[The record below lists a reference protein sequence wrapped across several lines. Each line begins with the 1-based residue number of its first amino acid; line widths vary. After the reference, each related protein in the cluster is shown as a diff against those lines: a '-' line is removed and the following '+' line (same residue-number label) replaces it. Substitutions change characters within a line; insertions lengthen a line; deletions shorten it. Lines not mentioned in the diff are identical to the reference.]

1 MFDKKLIIT
10 YDDVYQLGFEN
21 NEMKNL
27 SKTDNGM
34 KSLSF
39 KNFIKNKFKD
49 KLSVR
54 NFNLK
59 NDIIIIDNPEDL
71 ILVVFQYN

>member
-10 YDDVYQLGFEN
+10 YDEFYQLGFEN

-49 KLSVR
+49 KLCVR